1 MEIRKLSENGLPS
14 NQALALLEIAQ
25 GIALI
30 RPDWEKLRRTLFQ
43 YDVNGFFDDQTL
55 IGYAKVNS
63 HSAYFGGSVQ
73 IMELRY
79 DWQHNQERF
88 IAEMIVSLARSYQ
101 QMSSLLVMDVD
112 AQRDFNVA
120 FYQKMGF
127 TRSVMPSPLGKNRVV
142 LLANMESL
150 LNCGIHA

>member
-1 MEIRKLSENGLPS
+1 MEIRKLSADELPGS
-14 NQALALLEIAQ
+14 QALALLEIAQ

-55 IGYAKVNS
+55 IGYAKVNNR
-63 HSAYFGGSVQ
+63 SAYFGGSVQ

-88 IAEMIVSLARSYQ
+88 IAEMILSLARSYR
-101 QMSSLLVMDVD
+101 QMSNLLVMDVD